1 MPFEEGGFVFVPIV
15 LAENSPVAHS
25 VATKGLQDFNVSQF
39 LAGPRSDAEFSDFEL
54 NWLGSWCS
62 GFFHFSF
69 R

>member
-15 LAENSPVAHS
+15 LTENPPVAHS
-25 VATKGLQDFNVSQF
+25 VATKGLENLNVCQF
-39 LAGPRSDAEFSDFEL
+39 LAGSRSDTEFSDFEL